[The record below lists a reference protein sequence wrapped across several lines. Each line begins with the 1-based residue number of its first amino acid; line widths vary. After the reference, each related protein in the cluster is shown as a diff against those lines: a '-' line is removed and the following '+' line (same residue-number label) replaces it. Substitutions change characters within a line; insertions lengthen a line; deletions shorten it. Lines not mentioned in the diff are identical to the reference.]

1 MAEVPLQEW
10 VEARLTTHGAQLLAL
25 EKRIQDVD
33 ERAKE
38 AIREARDAASAAAA
52 RQNEWRATVNDV
64 ASTKID
70 RSTAEARFDALG
82 DRISLLA
89 KAVDGMQ
96 GKSSGIGASVSLVIS
111 LLSLA
116 AVVIFELLRK

>member
-1 MAEVPLQEW
+1 MS
-10 VEARLTTHGAQLLAL
+10 
-25 EKRIQDVD
+25 
-33 ERAKE
+33 
-38 AIREARDAASAAAA
+38 AASVIS
-52 RQNEWRATVNDV
+52 EEV
-64 ASTKID
+64 
-70 RSTAEARFDALG
+70 ARFDALG